1 MAEDGNSKI
10 KLPIVQILH
19 EGNLFSEFICGNN
32 VEESI
37 EKLRYSLKSLQAPSP
52 RQAESS
58 YICNV
63 YSDSMLSTILASSSK
78 EYHVI
83 KIYRD
88 GCKKCMVMEPEFF
101 KMSEEYATNGFLWYQ
116 ARADDI
122 PEYTRS
128 IKKRLIGAVQTAI
141 DRALPHVQFAKVSA
155 TICKGHT
162 QLSVLHAGVK
172 N

>member
-1 MAEDGNSKI
+1 
-10 KLPIVQILH
+10 
-19 EGNLFSEFICGNN
+19 
-32 VEESI
+32 
-37 EKLRYSLKSLQAPSP
+37 
-52 RQAESS
+52 
-58 YICNV
+58 
-63 YSDSMLSTILASSSK
+63 
-78 EYHVI
+78 
-83 KIYRD
+83 
-88 GCKKCMVMEPEFF
+88 MEPEFF